1 MAVQATIRQCTQRIS
16 RRSSRSTSHERLL
29 VLVRQPE
36 PVSCGA
42 GNPLGIPLPESSLE
56 PTPNRSRRWPL
67 AAYRDG
73 DSGSPCGRDRRFRVG

>member
-1 MAVQATIRQCTQRIS
+1 MYPEDQPSEFALHQSRAAVGPSA
-16 RRSSRSTSHERLL
+16 STGASLL
-29 VLVRQPE
+29 WR
-36 PVSCGA
+36 
-42 GNPLGIPLPESSLE
+42 GNPLGIPLPELSLE